1 MDTNLSILHHASSSG
16 SNNSNPES
24 AIELQYWAKI
34 ERLPTSKRVN
44 KSLVDRKLLND
55 SKEKKA
61 GMRMVDVTKLGAV
74 EKHMF
79 IDELLKEIE
88 EDNLR
93 LLKKQKERIDRYKH
107 SSFLLFFISIHYLFN
122 ICSFHFHAC
131 TDAQCN
137 VYLNEEPF
145 LKKKKKK
152 KKKV

>member
-1 MDTNLSILHHASSSG
+1 MADKGTSMDTNLSILHHASSSG
-16 SNNSNPES
+16 SNNPES
-24 AIELQYWAKI
+24 TIELQYWAEI

-44 KSLVDRKLLND
+44 KSLVDHKLFND

-61 GMRMVDVTKLGAV
+61 GKRMVDVTKLGAV

-93 LLKKQKERIDRYKH
+93 LLEKQKERIDRCKH

-122 ICSFHFHAC
+122 ICSLHFH
-131 TDAQCN
+131 
-137 VYLNEEPF
+137 
-145 LKKKKKK
+145 
-152 KKKV
+152 

>member
-1 MDTNLSILHHASSSG
+1 MAAKGTSMDMSLLHHASSSV

-24 AIELQYWAKI
+24 AKEFQYWAKI
-34 ERLPTSKRVN
+34 ERLPTTKRVN
-44 KSLVDRKLLND
+44 ISLVDCKLLND

-61 GMRMVDVTKLGAV
+61 GKRVVDVTKLGAV

-93 LLKKQKERIDRYKH
+93 LLKKQKERMDRYKH
-107 SSFLLFFISIHYLFN
+107 SSFLLFFISNHYLFN
-122 ICSFHFHAC
+122 ICSLHFHAC

-137 VYLNEEPF
+137 AYLQEEPF
-145 LKKKKKK
+145 FY
-152 KKKV
+152 